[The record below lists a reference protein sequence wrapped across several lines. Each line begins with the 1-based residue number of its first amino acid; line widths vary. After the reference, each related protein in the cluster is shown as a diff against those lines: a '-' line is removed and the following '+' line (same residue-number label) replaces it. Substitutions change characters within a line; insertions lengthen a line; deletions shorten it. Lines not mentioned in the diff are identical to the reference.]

1 MWILC
6 KKEWQ
11 QFFSSLTGYLAI
23 IVFLLLNGLL
33 LFVFPDSSV
42 LDFGYASLGSF
53 FTTAPFILLFLVPT
67 VTMRSISEEYKS
79 GTFELLKTL
88 PLKPFQIVGGKFF
101 GALLIVVAALVP
113 TIIYAVSIQQLSS
126 IGGIDIGATIGSY
139 FGLILLG
146 AVYTAVGICASS
158 FTNNTVVAFIAG
170 AFVCFI
176 LFNGFDAISK
186 LPVFKAGADY
196 YIEQLGINAHYRSIS
211 RGVID
216 LRDMIYFIG
225 IILLFLFIT
234 NRNITRK

>member
-1 MWILC
+1 M
-6 KKEWQ
+6 
-11 QFFSSLTGYLAI
+11 
-23 IVFLLLNGLL
+23 
-33 LFVFPDSSV
+33 
-42 LDFGYASLGSF
+42 
-53 FTTAPFILLFLVPT
+53 
-67 VTMRSISEEYKS
+67 
-79 GTFELLKTL
+79 
-88 PLKPFQIVGGKFF
+88 
-101 GALLIVVAALVP
+101 
-113 TIIYAVSIQQLSS
+113 
-126 IGGIDIGATIGSY
+126 
-139 FGLILLG
+139 
-146 AVYTAVGICASS
+146 
-158 FTNNTVVAFIAG
+158 VAFIAG